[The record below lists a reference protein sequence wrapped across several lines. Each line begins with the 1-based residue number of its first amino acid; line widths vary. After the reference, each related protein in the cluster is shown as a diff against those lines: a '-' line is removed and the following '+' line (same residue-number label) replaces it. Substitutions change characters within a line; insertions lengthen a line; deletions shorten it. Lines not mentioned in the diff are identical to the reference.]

1 MNIIDLLLMEIVL
14 GIDIGGTTTTLG
26 FTNMGGDI
34 LGEVVIP
41 TLAEQH
47 ITSYLPRLY
56 AAIDTLY
63 ASLKDT
69 HTWVATGIGAPN
81 ANYFKGTVENPPNLQ
96 WGGVIPLS
104 DLFEKQYGL
113 PTFLTNDANAAAIGE
128 MKFGVA
134 QGLKDFILLTLG
146 TGLGSGIVVNG
157 ELVYGH
163 TGFAG
168 ELGHSTVNYDGRLCG
183 CGKRGCLET
192 YVSVTGIRRTVSKL
206 LADSLVYS
214 ELRKISQNELTGEL
228 ITNAAIQ
235 GDKIALEAFEYT
247 GQIFGRKLAEFTVF
261 TSPQAFILFGG
272 LARAKELLLQPTL
285 KHLESNM
292 FGGFH
297 GTVKVLFSSLQDKNA
312 AVLGAS
318 GLAWHELEKRTL

>member
-1 MNIIDLLLMEIVL
+1 MEIVL

-26 FTNMGGDI
+26 FTDREGKMWA
-34 LGEVVIP
+34 ETVIP

-47 ITSYLPRLY
+47 ITAYLPRLY
-56 AAIDTLY
+56 EAVEALY
-63 ASLKDT
+63 APLKAE
-69 HTWVATGIGAPN
+69 HTWVATGIGVPN
-81 ANYFKGTVENPPNLQ
+81 GNYFKGTVENPPNLQ
-96 WGGVIPLS
+96 WGGVIPLC

-113 PTFLTNDANAAAIGE
+113 PAFLTNDANAAAIGE

-134 QGLKDFILLTLG
+134 QGMTDFVILTLG

-168 ELGHSTVNYDGRLCG
+168 ELGHSTANYEGRHCG

-206 LADSLVYS
+206 LADSLVHS
-214 ELRKISQNELTGEL
+214 TLREVSQKDLTGEM
-228 ITNAAIQ
+228 ITNAALQ

-247 GQIFGRKLAEFTVF
+247 GQIFGRKLAEFAVF
-261 TSPQAFILFGG
+261 TSPEAFILFGG

-285 KHLESNM
+285 KHMEANM
-292 FGGFH
+292 FGAFH
-297 GTVKVLFSSLQDKNA
+297 GTVKVLFSALQDKNA

-318 GLAWHELEKRTL
+318 GLAWHELEKRKRKM

>member
-1 MNIIDLLLMEIVL
+1 MDIIL

-26 FTNMGGDI
+26 FTDKDGNM
-34 LGEVVIP
+34 LAENVIP
-41 TLAEQH
+41 THAEQH
-47 ITSYLPRLY
+47 ITAYLPRLY
-56 AAIDTLY
+56 DAIDALY
-63 ASLKDT
+63 APLKAT

-81 ANYFKGTVENPPNLQ
+81 GNYFKGTVENPPNLQ
-96 WGGVIPLS
+96 WGGIIPLC

-128 MKFGVA
+128 MKFGIA
-134 QGLKDFILLTLG
+134 QHMKDFVLLTLG

-168 ELGHSTVNYDGRLCG
+168 ELGHSTVSYDGRLCG

-206 LADSLVYS
+206 LADSLAYS
-214 ELRKISQNELTGEL
+214 ELRKVSQNDLTGEM
-228 ITNAAIQ
+228 ITNAALQ

-247 GQIFGRKLAEFTVF
+247 GQIFGRKLAEFAVF
-261 TSPQAFILFGG
+261 TSPEAFILFGG

-285 KHLESNM
+285 KYMEANM
-292 FGGFH
+292 FGSFH
-297 GTVKVLFSSLQDKNA
+297 GTVKILFSALQDKNA

-318 GLAWHELEKRTL
+318 GLALHELEKRKRKM